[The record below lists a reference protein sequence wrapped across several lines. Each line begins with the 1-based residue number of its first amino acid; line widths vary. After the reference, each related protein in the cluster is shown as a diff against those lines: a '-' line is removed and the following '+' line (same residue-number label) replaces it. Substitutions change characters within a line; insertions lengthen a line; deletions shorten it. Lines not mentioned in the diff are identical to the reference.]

1 MTLPSD
7 ARSMAQDDALP
18 ARKILYKYIRF
29 SSIQQARGSS
39 FARQNERLEKYAKEN
54 GFVVNDSL
62 DLRDFAE
69 SGFHG
74 INKEIDQGLGRF
86 IAAIDKGLI
95 PTDGTAYLAVEQ
107 FDRISRE
114 DIDKAQDLF
123 KSILRKNV
131 NVITLM
137 DGRIYTKKSLSNFME
152 VLYSL
157 FLMEQAHQE
166 SLKKSDRIKGAYT
179 NKIKRLHERVKE
191 QKEELAAWEKRP
203 VGKKPVFEPLI
214 NEIQFSSQVPEWI
227 DQKIEIISGLK
238 FRKFVVNED
247 KAKIIRYAL
256 SLLNDDNGYMNVS
269 QRLNDEEVPRIDFVT
284 RRQRSTRK
292 NIWTN
297 SAVNNFVNSDSIFG
311 ELAIHDNLFVDK
323 EFEYEGIA
331 TSKKVM
337 TRTHVVD
344 IPNYYPP
351 VVDKKLIMGLR
362 ARANSKKKGRVAGRS
377 TNDNLFQNMLFC
389 GKCGDSMHMK
399 QTKRITNKET
409 YVRKYLACYSAVHK
423 ACDAKM
429 IPYGDVE
436 REIIK
441 YLIMPF
447 DENQLDG
454 AAKVVSDSRNAKML
468 ELEGEIKDIEDRIDE
483 FTKEIKNNKSLKPAI
498 ALSLLS
504 EMETDKDFKI
514 LQLKELQ
521 EQKDTIIESLGA
533 KPVGNFDL
541 DTEDGRVSFK
551 IAVKQRYAGFV
562 LFTSDQVVMVMHKR
576 GGSEFSKIQV
586 INRRGKAIAPER
598 TADTM
603 TLYQNMLNHIKE
615 LAKTYKEGKLY
626 EIIKAYKTNDITL
639 FEEDYKNRGLAQ
651 PETYSRK
658 D

>member
-1 MTLPSD
+1 MTSPNE

-54 GFVVNDSL
+54 GFEVNDSL
-62 DLRDFAE
+62 DLRDFAK

-191 QKEELAAWEKRP
+191 QKEELAAWEKNPTGKRP
-203 VGKKPVFEPLI
+203 ELEPLI

-227 DQKIEIISGLK
+227 DQKIEIISGRK
-238 FRKFVVNED
+238 FRKFVVNEE

-269 QRLNDEEVPRIDFVT
+269 QRLNDEQIPRIDFVT

-311 ELAIHDNLFVDK
+311 ELAIHDNQFVDK
-323 EFEYEGIA
+323 EFDYEGIA

-337 TRTHVVD
+337 TRTHVVN
-344 IPNYYPP
+344 IPNYYPA

-399 QTKRITNKET
+399 QSKRTTNKGT
-409 YVRKYLACYSAVHK
+409 YVRKYLACYSAVHN

-454 AAKVVSDSRNAKML
+454 AAKVVNESRNAKML
-468 ELEGEIKDIEDRIDE
+468 ELEGEIKAIEDRIEE
-483 FTKEIKNNKSLKPAI
+483 FTKEIKKNKSLKPAI

-521 EQKDTIIESLGA
+521 EQKDTIIDSLGA

-576 GGSEFSKIQV
+576 GGSEFFKIQV
-586 INRRGKAIAPER
+586 INRRGKPIAPER

-603 TLYQNMLNHIKE
+603 TLFQNMLNHIKE

-639 FEEDYKNRGLAQ
+639 FEEDYKNRGSEQ
-651 PETYSRK
+651 PTTYKRGE
-658 D
+658 

>member
-7 ARSMAQDDALP
+7 ARSMAQTDTLP

-39 FARQNERLEKYAKEN
+39 FARQNERLERYALEN
-54 GFVVNDSL
+54 GFEVNDSL
-62 DLRDFAE
+62 DLRDFAK

-74 INKEIDQGLGRF
+74 INKEEDQGLGRF
-86 IAAIDKGLI
+86 IAAIDEGLI

-137 DGRIYTKKSLSNFME
+137 DGRIYTKKSLKNFME

-166 SLKKSDRIKGAYT
+166 SLKKSDRIKGAYA
-179 NKIKRLHERVKE
+179 NKIRKLHVRVKE
-191 QKEELAAWEKRP
+191 QKEALEAWEKDKSGPRP
-203 VGKKPVFEPLI
+203 IVEPLI

-227 DQKIEIISGLK
+227 DQKIEIINGRK
-238 FRKFVVNED
+238 FRKFVVNEE

-269 QRLNDEEVPRIDFVT
+269 QKLNNEEIPRIDFVT

-311 ELAIHDNLFVDK
+311 ELAIYDNVFADK
-323 EFEYEGIA
+323 EFKVKGVA
-331 TSKKVM
+331 KFKKVM
-337 TRTHVVD
+337 TRTHVVN
-344 IPNYYPP
+344 IPNYYPA

-362 ARANSKKKGRVAGRS
+362 ARANGKKKGRVAGRS

-399 QTKRITNKET
+399 QTKRITKKET

-541 DTEDGRVSFK
+541 DTDDGRVSFK

-576 GGSEFSKIQV
+576 GGSEFFKIQV

-603 TLYQNMLNHIKE
+603 TLFQNMLNHIKE

-626 EIIKAYKTNDITL
+626 EIIKAYKTNHITL

-651 PETYSRK
+651 PETYNRK

>member
-7 ARSMAQDDALP
+7 VRSIAQDEALP

-29 SSIQQARGSS
+29 SSIQQARGLS
-39 FARQNERLEKYAKEN
+39 FARQNERLEKYAKDN
-54 GFVVNDSL
+54 GFEVNDSL
-62 DLRDFAE
+62 DLRDFAK

-152 VLYSL
+152 VLYSF

-179 NKIKRLHERVKE
+179 NKIKLLHERVKD
-191 QKEELAAWEKRP
+191 QKEALTAWKKNKSVE
-203 VGKKPVFEPLI
+203 KPVFEPLI

-227 DQKIEIISGLK
+227 DQRIEIINGRK
-238 FRKFVVNED
+238 FRKFVVNEE

-269 QRLNDEEVPRIDFVT
+269 QQLNKEQIPRIDFVT

-292 NIWTN
+292 DIWTN

-311 ELAIHDNLFVDK
+311 ELAIYDNVFVDK

-337 TRTHVVD
+337 KRTHVVN
-344 IPNYYPP
+344 IPNYYPQ

-362 ARANSKKKGRVAGRS
+362 ARAQSKKKGRVAGRT
-377 TNDNLFQNMLFC
+377 TNDNLFQNLFFLRQMWRFNAHEA
-389 GKCGDSMHMK
+389 D
-399 QTKRITNKET
+399 ET
-409 YVRKYLACYSAVHK
+409 H
-423 ACDAKM
+423 
-429 IPYGDVE
+429 
-436 REIIK
+436 
-441 YLIMPF
+441 
-447 DENQLDG
+447 
-454 AAKVVSDSRNAKML
+454 
-468 ELEGEIKDIEDRIDE
+468 
-483 FTKEIKNNKSLKPAI
+483 
-498 ALSLLS
+498 
-504 EMETDKDFKI
+504 
-514 LQLKELQ
+514 
-521 EQKDTIIESLGA
+521 
-533 KPVGNFDL
+533 
-541 DTEDGRVSFK
+541 
-551 IAVKQRYAGFV
+551 
-562 LFTSDQVVMVMHKR
+562 H
-576 GGSEFSKIQV
+576 
-586 INRRGKAIAPER
+586 
-598 TADTM
+598 
-603 TLYQNMLNHIKE
+603 
-615 LAKTYKEGKLY
+615 
-626 EIIKAYKTNDITL
+626 
-639 FEEDYKNRGLAQ
+639 
-651 PETYSRK
+651 
-658 D
+658 